1 MGLIREQKENLV
13 MEAENIVEEIND
25 CFASVFE
32 HDIVVEAK
40 DDLVEIESGLE
51 KNNRGDARKINWT

>member
-13 MEAENIVEEIND
+13 MDIVEEIND

-32 HDIVVEAK
+32 HDIGVEAK